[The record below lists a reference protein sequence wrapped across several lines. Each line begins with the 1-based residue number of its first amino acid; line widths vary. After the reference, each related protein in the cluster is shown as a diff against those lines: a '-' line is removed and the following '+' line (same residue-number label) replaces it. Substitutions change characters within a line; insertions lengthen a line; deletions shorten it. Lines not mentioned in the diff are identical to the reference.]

1 MIADLIC
8 KLFLF
13 VLKLFKSVV
22 TVVGEALKVV
32 ADVLVDVL
40 DNVLTTISNSGPLN
54 KLVTLAAVGFGLW
67 WLLAS
72 DEDKE
77 DGANNVTTKLSYPS
91 RKDDAW
97 CLTITT

>member
-1 MIADLIC
+1 MLGDLIC

-40 DNVLTTISNSGPLN
+40 DNALTTLSKSGPIT
-54 KLVTLAAVGFGLW
+54 KLVTFAAVGLGLW

-72 DEDKE
+72 DDDEEEKVT
-77 DGANNVTTKLSYPS
+77 NVTAKLS
-91 RKDDAW
+91 
-97 CLTITT
+97 